1 MTNHNKRSAEKRAQV
16 LGEQILAIIDA
27 CHYISD
33 VETVFTLV
41 NIIGNLASERTEL
54 REALAVGTLPD

>member
-1 MTNHNKRSAEKRAQV
+1 MTNHNKRSAEKRVQV
-16 LGEQILAIIDA
+16 LSEQILAIIDA

-33 VETVFTLV
+33 AETVFTLAK
-41 NIIGNLASERTEL
+41 IIGDLGRERQEL